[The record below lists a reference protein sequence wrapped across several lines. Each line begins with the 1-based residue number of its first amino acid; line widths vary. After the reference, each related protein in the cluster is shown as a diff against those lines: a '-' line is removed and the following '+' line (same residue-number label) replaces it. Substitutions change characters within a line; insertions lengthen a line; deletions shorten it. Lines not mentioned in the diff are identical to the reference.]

1 MLLRIHPENPDERKI
16 RQVCALLEQDAVI
29 IVPTDTVYSMACIL
43 GSSKGIERLARL
55 KNIPLKTARF
65 SIGCSDLSQL
75 SLYTRPLSSPTFKA
89 MKRAFPGPYTFIV
102 PANNNVPKWFMGK
115 RKSIGIRVPDN
126 RIFSAIVEE
135 LGKPLVVS
143 SVRDEN
149 EIQEYTTDPE
159 LIAERFGASVDAVID
174 GGYGKLDASS
184 ILDCTGEIPTVIR
197 EGLGPTDEVL

>member
-1 MLLRIHPENPDERKI
+1 
-16 RQVCALLEQDAVI
+16 
-29 IVPTDTVYSMACIL
+29 
-43 GSSKGIERLARL
+43 
-55 KNIPLKTARF
+55 
-65 SIGCSDLSQL
+65 
-75 SLYTRPLSSPTFKA
+75 
-89 MKRAFPGPYTFIV
+89 
-102 PANNNVPKWFMGK
+102 MGK